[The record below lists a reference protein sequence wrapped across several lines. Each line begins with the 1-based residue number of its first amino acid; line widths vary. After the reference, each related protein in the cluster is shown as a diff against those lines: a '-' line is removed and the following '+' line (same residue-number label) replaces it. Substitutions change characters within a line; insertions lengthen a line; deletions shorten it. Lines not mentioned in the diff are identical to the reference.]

1 MQEKTLRSI
10 LMVVIFLVALV
21 GISVTLNDRKENKPS
36 NTNSNLED
44 GRKFKEEYE
53 AYNNKEREDDKG
65 NYFQKLDRSEEHT
78 SELQSP

>member
-36 NTNSNLED
+36 NTNSNLE
-44 GRKFKEEYE
+44 
-53 AYNNKEREDDKG
+53 
-65 NYFQKLDRSEEHT
+65 RSEERRVGKECL
-78 SELQSP
+78 SSCGYRGGGGG